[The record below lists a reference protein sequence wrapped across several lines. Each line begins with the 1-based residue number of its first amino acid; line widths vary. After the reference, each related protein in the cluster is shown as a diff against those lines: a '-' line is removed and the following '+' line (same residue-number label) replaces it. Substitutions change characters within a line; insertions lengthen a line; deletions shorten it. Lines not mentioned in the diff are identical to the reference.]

1 MAPGIVVTGATVL
14 FSLPLTFLVAALDI
28 YVGADGQARYRAC
41 AVASLPFYAYFA
53 AGNAV
58 AAVFVPIMAPEWA
71 KRTLFEPLPVV
82 ARPLV
87 YAFFGVVAFEII
99 ISHLTYTLFG
109 QHYTFRDR
117 IDALRGPAQESAIN
131 KEIEFVDRAQ
141 QKTARRLRALL
152 SEEDLN
158 SYIIQHIAPGEVEKL
173 TRQAKAEDA
182 NPLILKSTAL
192 AGRRLSEA
200 KAIVRDAKRR
210 RGWWPRL
217 KARIVGDQ
225 R

>member
-1 MAPGIVVTGATVL
+1 ML
-14 FSLPLTFLVAALDI
+14 
-28 YVGADGQARYRAC
+28 
-41 AVASLPFYAYFA
+41 
-53 AGNAV
+53 
-58 AAVFVPIMAPEWA
+58 
-71 KRTLFEPLPVV
+71 
-82 ARPLV
+82 
-87 YAFFGVVAFEII
+87 FFGVVAFEII

-158 SYIIQHIAPGEVEKL
+158 SYIIQHLAPGEVKKL
-173 TRQAKAEDA
+173 TRQAIAEDA

-225 R
+225 L